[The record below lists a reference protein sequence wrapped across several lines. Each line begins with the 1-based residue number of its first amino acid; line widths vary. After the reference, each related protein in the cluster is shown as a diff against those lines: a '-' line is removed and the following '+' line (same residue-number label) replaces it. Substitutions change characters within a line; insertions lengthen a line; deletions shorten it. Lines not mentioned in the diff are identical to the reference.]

1 MVEYL
6 QDPLDE
12 ATLRDIIAKLTD
24 PVADMVRHDGHFAE
38 LGLDAAD
45 YTSEDA
51 VVELLLEHPKLMQ
64 RPIAVVG
71 DRAVIGR
78 PSERVFEVLE
88 SEEST
93 GDSI

>member
-6 QDPLDE
+6 KELLDE
-12 ATLRDIIAKLTD
+12 PTLRDIIAKLTD

-45 YTSEDA
+45 YTSEDE
-51 VVELLLEHPKLMQ
+51 VVALLLEHPKLLQ

-78 PSERVFEVLE
+78 PSERVLEVLE
-88 SEEST
+88 N
-93 GDSI
+93 

>member
-6 QDPLDE
+6 KEPLDE
-12 ATLRDIIAKLTD
+12 PTLRSIIAKLTD
-24 PVADMVRHDGHFAE
+24 PVADLVRHDGHFAE
-38 LGLDAAD
+38 LGLDD
-45 YTSEDA
+45 DGYTNDDE
-51 VVELLLEHPKLMQ
+51 VVELLLAHPKLMQ

-88 SEEST
+88 N
-93 GDSI
+93 